1 MNSKYIRGASLSCS
15 ALQAEIEQMLT
26 GCGACHFRVVS
37 ERGKAAVAFSSGEH
51 QFRLVLPNPA
61 ATDLPRA
68 GVHDP
73 LQPDSRGQGSKTAL
87 DATRH
92 SWRELSSLIRAK
104 LEAVSAGIVTFD
116 EEFLAYML
124 MPGGGTVF
132 QAASPAI
139 ASSYA
144 AAGRPRLRD
153 GKVSPSATTS
163 TGTPPHSPLGETGDN
178 WR

>member
-1 MNSKYIRGASLSCS
+1 
-15 ALQAEIEQMLT
+15 MLI
-26 GCGACHFRVVS
+26 GCGASDFRIAS
-37 ERGKAAVAFSSGEH
+37 EHGKAAVAFRSGEH
-51 QFRLVLPNPA
+51 RFRLVLPNPGA
-61 ATDLPRA
+61 ADPLAT
-68 GVHDP
+68 GGHDP
-73 LQPDSRGQGSKTAL
+73 LQPASRGQESKTAL
-87 DATRH
+87 DATRQ
-92 SWRELSSLIRAK
+92 SWRQLSLLIRAK

-124 MPGGGTVF
+124 MPGGRTVF

-144 AAGRPRLRD
+144 AAGRPRFRD

-163 TGTPPHSPLGETGDN
+163 TVTPPRSPLRETGDN

>member
-1 MNSKYIRGASLSCS
+1 M
-15 ALQAEIEQMLT
+15 EIEHMLT
-26 GCGACHFRVVS
+26 GCGASDFRVAS
-37 ERGKAAVAFSSGEH
+37 EHGKAAVAFSSGEH
-51 QFRLVLPNPA
+51 RFRLVLPNA
-61 ATDLPRA
+61 AASDLPHA

-73 LQPDSRGQGSKTAL
+73 LQPHSRGQESKAAL
-87 DATRH
+87 DAARH
-92 SWRELSSLIRAK
+92 SWRELSLLIRAK

-144 AAGRPRLRD
+144 AAGRPRLGD

-163 TGTPPHSPLGETGDN
+163 IGTPPHSPSRGD
-178 WR
+178 RR